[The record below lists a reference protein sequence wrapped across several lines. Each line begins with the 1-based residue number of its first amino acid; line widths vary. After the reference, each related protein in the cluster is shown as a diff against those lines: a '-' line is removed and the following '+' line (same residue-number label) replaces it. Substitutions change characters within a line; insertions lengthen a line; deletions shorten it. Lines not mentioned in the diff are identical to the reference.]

1 MSAFH
6 PEDMT
11 PAAAL
16 LGRRVLE
23 IDPVTG
29 RVRVGFTA
37 RPEFL
42 NRHGTVQGGF
52 LAAMLDSATA
62 IAALVTLPEGNTVVT
77 TELVVRYVR
86 PATAGDVTAVGRL
99 LEHSGRDARAEG
111 ERVDASGQV
120 VARAAATLR
129 VVHR

>member
-1 MSAFH
+1 MSAFR

-23 IDPVTG
+23 VDPVTG

-62 IAALVTLPEGNTVVT
+62 IAALVTLPEGSTVVT
-77 TELVVRYVR
+77 TELLVRYVR
-86 PATAGDVTAVGRL
+86 PAAAGDVTAVGRL
-99 LEHSGRDARAEG
+99 LERSGRDARAEG
-111 ERVDASGQV
+111 ELVDASGQV
-120 VARAAATLR
+120 VARADATLR
-129 VVHR
+129 VIHR